1 MRVFLRRRIAA
12 RDNPGVNRICKDEK
26 IGIPRTMNSEVQPQC
41 CAAVSGE
48 IERGPKN
55 LFRWPRRPRD
65 AWLAAIALW
74 VIPTMVVSVL
84 AGLQPLKRTVTP
96 LYHAAAAQWWA
107 GQPLYNGPKGMN
119 YLPHFALLFSPFH
132 LLPLPVAE
140 VVWRCCAAALIAG
153 GLWQVMQMV
162 YRSEAERPFLW
173 ATVLTMPLCMSALR
187 NGQANALFGGLTLI
201 SIAALLRQR
210 WWLASGLMVLAIAVK
225 PLGIVLVMLAPFVY
239 RPLRWRVLLTLLAL
253 AVFPFLFANPPYVL
267 TQHQEMLINLRACA
281 AVTQHR
287 FADINGL
294 LRTFGI
300 GLGPQLSTY
309 LRALM
314 GICTL
319 FLWFFGAR
327 RVTEP
332 LRAFWLYALTATYL
346 MLFNPMTEQ
355 NSYVIFAPVLGVW
368 GAFFLFNT
376 KDRLSRPRGWAIV
389 AMALSMGLLPN
400 IVRPL
405 FHNYFA
411 LAWYP
416 FMAILFML
424 LLFQFVLRS
433 PQNSPT
439 VQNA

>member
-1 MRVFLRRRIAA
+1 
-12 RDNPGVNRICKDEK
+12 
-26 IGIPRTMNSEVQPQC
+26 MNSDFQPQS
-41 CAAVSGE
+41 CAAMPGE
-48 IERGPKN
+48 IESGPTR
-55 LFRWPRRPRD
+55 LFRWPRAPRD
-65 AWLAAIALW
+65 AWLAAIGLW
-74 VIPTMVVSVL
+74 GVPTAVVSLL

-107 GQPLYNGPKGMN
+107 RQHLYNGPKGMN

-140 VVWRCCAAALIAG
+140 VLWRCCAAALIAG
-153 GLWQVMQMV
+153 GLWQVVQV
-162 YRSEAERPFLW
+162 VFRSEAERPFFW
-173 ATVLTMPLCMSALR
+173 ATVLTMPLCMNALR
-187 NGQANALFGGLTLI
+187 SGQANALFGGLTLI

-239 RPLRWRVLLTLLAL
+239 RPLRWRVPLALLVL
-253 AVFPFLFANPPYVL
+253 AVFPFLFANPGYVL
-267 TQHQEMLINLRACA
+267 TEHREMLINLKACA

-300 GLGPQLSTY
+300 GLSPQFSTY
-309 LRALM
+309 LRAFM
-314 GICTL
+314 GACAL
-319 FLWFFGAR
+319 FLWFLGAR
-327 RVTEP
+327 RLTEP
-332 LRAFWLYALTATYL
+332 LRALWLYALTGTYL

-355 NSYVIFAPVLGVW
+355 NSYVILAPVLGVW
-368 GAFFLFNT
+368 GAFFIFNT
-376 KDRLSRPRGWAIV
+376 DSLSRSRGWAIA

-400 IVRPL
+400 IVWPL

-416 FMAILFML
+416 LMTILFVL
-424 LLFQFVLRS
+424 LLFQFILHS
-433 PQNSPT
+433 PQPHKSPM